1 VDEDNGADEERGWRE
16 FAVSNRQRIRTL
28 EREVEKLR
36 LRQHKAEAEL
46 AAVTYIAEKVG
57 ELAKQVH
64 ELATHVQTLSRR
76 ALERP
81 TSGSYAAAAG
91 WISAAAAIIALVL
104 TR

>member
-57 ELAKQVH
+57 ELA
-64 ELATHVQTLSRR
+64 THVQTLSRR